1 MPILKLSHG
10 GLYMD
15 FAYTAYTED
24 KRMVKGKVSATT
36 EEAASELLSY
46 GGYRVVSLKASRSL
60 INKEKLLAQF
70 SQIKPQEVVM
80 FSRQLAL
87 LMESGTDIV
96 TSLDLLQSQIDNQT
110 LASIVGE
117 IASDIRGGSPL
128 SKAMSKHPRAFSHMY
143 HQAIAAGE
151 QGGNLEVVLR
161 QMADYVERSVVTQ
174 KQIKG
179 ALTYPVI
186 VVVVAVVVV
195 LVLVTFV
202 FPTFAGLYSQ
212 FGFDLPLPTRILI
225 GVTNWAN
232 AYGLYLILGVLIAI
246 AAIYIYIRTPD
257 GRYRW
262 DKMMLRM
269 PVIGR
274 IVHLAELARA
284 CRTMSMLIRIG
295 LPLPEI
301 LTMTIGASNNKV
313 VVENLTGVHQELIR
327 GEGLSRPMA
336 KRELFL
342 PLMTQMVRVGEET
355 GSLENTLATVAD
367 NFEVLSADKT
377 KAAVALIQPILTIF
391 IGLVIGFLVL
401 AMFSAMYSIYGQLGA

>member
-1 MPILKLSHG
+1 
-10 GLYMD
+10 MD

-87 LMESGTDIV
+87 LLESGTDIV
-96 TSLDLLQSQIDNQT
+96 TALDLLQSQTDNQT

-161 QMADYVERSVVTQ
+161 QMADYIERSVVTQ

-195 LVLVTFV
+195 LLLVTFV

-212 FGFDLPLPTRILI
+212 FGFDLPWPTRILI

-246 AAIYIYIRTPD
+246 AAIYIYIRTPH

-284 CRTMSMLIRIG
+284 CRTMSMLVRIG

-301 LTMTIGASNNKV
+301 LTMTIGASNNKF

-336 KRELFL
+336 KRQLFL
-342 PLMTQMVRVGEET
+342 PLMTQMVSVGEET
-355 GSLENTLATVAD
+355 GNLENTLATVAD

>member
-1 MPILKLSHG
+1 MN
-10 GLYMD
+10 

-24 KRMVKGKVSATT
+24 KKLVKGKVSAPS

-46 GGYRVVSLKASRSL
+46 GGYRVVSLKSAMPL

-70 SQIKPQEVVM
+70 SQIKPQEIVM

-87 LMESGTDIV
+87 LLESGTDIV
-96 TSLDLLQSQIDNQT
+96 TALDLLQVQIDNQT
-110 LASIVGE
+110 LASIVAE
-117 IASDIRGGSPL
+117 VASDIRGGSSL
-128 SKAMSKHPRAFSHMY
+128 SKALSKHPRAFSKMY
-143 HQAIAAGE
+143 SQSISAGE

-161 QMADYVERSVVTQ
+161 QMADYMEKSVVTQ

-179 ALTYPVI
+179 ALTYPII
-186 VVVVAVVVV
+186 VVVAAIVVV

-225 GVTNWAN
+225 GITNWFN
-232 AYGLYLILGVLIAI
+232 AYGLYLLLGILVAV
-246 AAIYIYIRTPD
+246 AAVFIYIRTPA

-262 DKMMLRM
+262 DKMMLSM

-274 IVHLAELARA
+274 IVHLAELARS
-284 CRTMSMLIRIG
+284 CRTMSMLVRIG
-295 LPLPEI
+295 LPLPEV
-301 LTMTIGASNNKV
+301 LAMTISASNNKF
-313 VVENLTGVHQELIR
+313 VVENLTKVQQELIR

-336 KRELFL
+336 KRALFL

-355 GSLENTLATVAD
+355 GNLENTLATVAD
-367 NFEVLSADKT
+367 NFEVISADKT

-401 AMFSAMYSIYGQLGA
+401 AMFSAMYSIYGQLG

>member
-1 MPILKLSHG
+1 
-10 GLYMD
+10 MD

-24 KRMVKGKVSATT
+24 KKLVRGKVSATT
-36 EEAASELLSY
+36 EEAASELLGY
-46 GGYRVVSLKASRSL
+46 GGYRVVSLKAARSI

-70 SQIKPQEVVM
+70 SKIKPEEIVM
-80 FSRQLAL
+80 LSRQLAL
-87 LMESGTDIV
+87 LLDSGTDIV
-96 TSLDLLQSQIDNQT
+96 TSLDLLQSQVENQT

-117 IASDIRGGSPL
+117 VASDIRGGSPL

-161 QMADYVERSVVTQ
+161 QMADYIERSVVTQ

-186 VVVVAVVVV
+186 VVVAAVVVV
-195 LVLVTFV
+195 LLLVTFV
-202 FPTFAGLYSQ
+202 FPTFTGLYSQ
-212 FGFDLPLPTRILI
+212 FGLDLPLPTRILI
-225 GVTNWAN
+225 GITDWSS

-246 AAIYIYIRTPD
+246 AVTYIYIRTPD

-262 DKMMLRM
+262 DKMMLRV

-274 IVHLAELARA
+274 IVHLAELGRA

-295 LPLPEI
+295 LPLPEV
-301 LTMTIGASNNKV
+301 LAMTISASNNKL
-313 VVENLTGVHQELIR
+313 VVENLTGVQQDLIR

-355 GSLENTLATVAD
+355 GNLENTLATVAD
-367 NFEVLSADKT
+367 NFEVLAADRT
-377 KAAVALIQPILTIF
+377 KAAVALIQPALTIF
-391 IGLVIGFLVL
+391 IGLVVGFLVL